1 MREQGGGTLF
11 SQVIETPKLSVKV
24 AAMTAVAAAES
35 TESKRRL
42 SNGGSTYVQSYG
54 GAAAPKSML
63 GGRILQAS
71 AHASMQ
77 PRLKGGST
85 GSTMLLQ
92 GQRHGTLEMHDFSGM
107 ERLKELKAS
116 LEPLLKTKPA
126 HYPSPPPPPPHEES
140 SAAMPSL
147 PQWGVGKRPRSST
160 FKPNCAAVPAKAL
173 PLRSSAA
180 DEAMNPVCAHGG
192 SHSATPV
199 VEPDGQSGR
208 AGDMMASRNGTHIR
222 AAANGG
228 PTVRHGNG
236 KSYGERA
243 GGSLAGPSLKGEP
256 STSAR
261 QRSEGSS
268 EAAIVN
274 TCSNG
279 YMVGAAHIRRVSAS
293 AEAATGSASLNSK
306 PRLELQT
313 LDWPRFIMGLS
324 RKDKEDDFLI
334 FKGTKL
340 PQRPRKR
347 PKIVERA
354 VHYCTPGNSLSDL
367 SRGRYDVREKKFVKK
382 RPRGLKAME
391 SLESGSE

>member
-11 SQVIETPKLSVKV
+11 SQVIERPKLSVKV
-24 AAMTAVAAAES
+24 TAMAAVAAAES

-63 GGRILQAS
+63 GGGILQTS

-85 GSTMLLQ
+85 GTILLQ
-92 GQRHGTLEMHDFSGM
+92 GQRHGTVEMHDFPGM
-107 ERLKELKAS
+107 ERLKDLKAM
-116 LEPLLKTKPA
+116 LEPLLMTKPS
-126 HYPSPPPPPPHEES
+126 HSPSPPPHEES
-140 SAAMPSL
+140 SASMPSL
-147 PQWGVGKRPRSST
+147 PQWGHGKRPRSSI
-160 FKPNCAAVPAKAL
+160 FKPNGARAPAKAL
-173 PLRSSAA
+173 PLRSSAV
-180 DEAMNPVCAHGG
+180 EAMNPVCAHGG

-208 AGDMMASRNGTHIR
+208 AGDMVASRNGTHSR

-243 GGSLAGPSLKGEP
+243 GGSLAGPSLKGVPP

-261 QRSEGSS
+261 QKSEGSS

-279 YMVGAAHIRRVSAS
+279 YMVGAAHIGRVTAS
-293 AEAATGSASLNSK
+293 AEAATGSASLNPK
-306 PRLELQT
+306 PRSELQT

-324 RKDKEDDFLI
+324 RKEKEDDFLI

-354 VHYCTPGNSLSDL
+354 LHYCTPGNSLIDL

-391 SLESGSE
+391 SLESDSEL